1 MHPGSFLDDGTW
13 IDDENVAHE
22 RGIQNDSKEEVTLS
36 VFAADRLPPT
46 PDTSSE
52 HLLGISDPHP
62 ETTTPPLT
70 TATGTTTTSPAADVD
85 KLPNQDDYWVVVSNG
100 TPASCAQLGLY
111 ELFRDRGPIDLVVSG
126 PNHGRNASTI
136 YNLSSGTVG
145 GALEAAT
152 CGKRG
157 IALSFGSKEAQPPQ
171 VIAAASRLSTRVIE
185 HLYRNWSSEVEL
197 YNLNVPM
204 REDVESQPVRYS
216 SALRNEWTKGSLYAE
231 VQMKNDDMPHPIDEA
246 RYHQVTVNQPLSPP
260 TPPLA
265 SISTKTKQPTRI
277 RHFQWSTELSDIK
290 RSLAESP
297 QGTDARAVLDGYTR

>member
-13 IDDENVAHE
+13 IDENAVHE
-22 RGIQNDSKEEVTLS
+22 RGIQNDSKDEVTSS
-36 VFAADRLPPT
+36 VFAAHRLPPT
-46 PDTSSE
+46 PDASSE
-52 HLLGISDPHP
+52 HLLGISGSRP
-62 ETTTPPLT
+62 ETTPPLT
-70 TATGTTTTSPAADVD
+70 TATGTTTTTNPAAKVD

-204 REDVESQPVRYS
+204 REDVELQPVRYS

-231 VQMKNDDMPHPIDEA
+231 VQMKNDDVPQPVDEA
-246 RYHQVTVNQPLSPP
+246 RHQQVTVNQPSSPP

-265 SISTKTKQPTRI
+265 SISTKTKQPARI
-277 RHFQWSTELSDIK
+277 RHFQWSAELSDIK
-290 RSLAESP
+290 KSLAESP
-297 QGTDARAVLDGYTR
+297 QGTDARTVLDGHTR